1 MLANFFSRAKPINYV
16 LLTFLFLVIYIF
28 TFINSDIAVYT
39 LKIVMLKLT
48 DMLLLLFLMFA
59 YNFIIFKN
67 KLTANNHFG
76 ILFIALLFG
85 IFYPTLI
92 HTKLL
97 LVLVLLALA
106 FRRIYSLNI
115 HNNLKNKLFDS
126 GFLIALSSLFFQEN
140 AVFIVLVYF
149 GILIFRH
156 FKWIFVFIPVV
167 GFTTPYFLIYIYSL
181 ATNNWSFFNK
191 ISKLNISFNLNILN
205 NKLFLYYIVII
216 VMLSISS
223 YIIFTIKSTVFSN
236 KFKALWI
243 LVFEHFILS
252 LLLLFL
258 GNKSNLYN
266 SAFLIFP
273 TGVILANYTKI
284 ISKKWVKEVFIML
297 ILGLSLSSII

>member
-115 HNNLKNKLFDS
+115 HNNLKNKS
-126 GFLIALSSLFFQEN
+126 TS
-140 AVFIVLVYF
+140 IV
-149 GILIFRH
+149 
-156 FKWIFVFIPVV
+156 
-167 GFTTPYFLIYIYSL
+167 
-181 ATNNWSFFNK
+181 
-191 ISKLNISFNLNILN
+191 
-205 NKLFLYYIVII
+205 
-216 VMLSISS
+216 
-223 YIIFTIKSTVFSN
+223 
-236 KFKALWI
+236 
-243 LVFEHFILS
+243 
-252 LLLLFL
+252 
-258 GNKSNLYN
+258 
-266 SAFLIFP
+266 
-273 TGVILANYTKI
+273 
-284 ISKKWVKEVFIML
+284 
-297 ILGLSLSSII
+297 